1 MSTSAFNPRILDK
14 LQKLEEKYAAMG
26 QDLESYLDGLL
37 HADYLTYWD
46 YIHLDTLLSLQTPK
60 TDVPDEKIF
69 IGYHQITEL
78 NFMLILWE
86 LKQVCESDNLALA
99 VFKDKLNRV
108 CRYFESLEHSFNI
121 MTEGMEKGQFLKF
134 RMALL
139 PASGFQSAQ
148 YRKIELAATGLHQ
161 LITFDQRKFL
171 ANETDYYKLFGE
183 IYWKK
188 GATELSSG
196 NKTLTLR
203 QFELK
208 YEDELIA
215 FAVAHKNKTIRD
227 IYHTRFEHL
236 NDKALV
242 ALLRRFDLLANVFW
256 PLAHYKTAVKYLNK
270 KPEVIAATG
279 GTNWQEYMPP
289 RFQKVIFFPKLW
301 SDEERK
307 EWGKPWVVKEV
318 FKN

>member
-14 LQKLEEKYAAMG
+14 LQKLQEKYNAMG

-60 TDVPDEKIF
+60 TDIPDEKIF

-86 LKQVCESDNLALA
+86 LKQVCETEAITRD
-99 VFKDKLNRV
+99 VFKDKLGRI
-108 CRYFESLEHSFNI
+108 CRYFEYLEHSFDI
-121 MTEGMEKGQFLKF
+121 MTEGMDKEQFLKF

-171 ANETDYYKLFGE
+171 SEETDYPTLFKE

-196 NKTLTLR
+196 EKTLTLK

-208 YEDELIA
+208 YEEELVA
-215 FAVAHKNKTIRD
+215 FALTYQNKTIRD
-227 IYHTRFEHL
+227 IFHARFEQHK
-236 NDKALV
+236 DDALI

-289 RFQKVIFFPKLW
+289 RFQKVIFFPELW
-301 SDEERK
+301 SEEEQQ
-307 EWGKPWVVKEV
+307 EWGKPWVVKEI
-318 FKN
+318 FND